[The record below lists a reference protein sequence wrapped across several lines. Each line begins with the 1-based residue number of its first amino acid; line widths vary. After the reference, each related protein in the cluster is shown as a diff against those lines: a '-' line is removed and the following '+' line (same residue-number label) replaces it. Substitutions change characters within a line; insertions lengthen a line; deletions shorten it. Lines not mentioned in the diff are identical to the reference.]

1 MENASDR
8 KLSEC
13 WSARAADLFQRVHED
28 LHARHGVVEQAGRIL
43 PIARPQL
50 PQPHEH
56 FTGEPVEPADD
67 VRIAEAV
74 LQRLLPVA
82 DRRDVVRCCG
92 QYCLLRD
99 VENQLVVGRHGLEQR
114 IELQVAA
121 EIDLVR
127 RQRAFE
133 IEIAIPMHE
142 KGFHEP
148 SLSRNCAEVR
158 RYFSATEIA

>member
-1 MENASDR
+1 M
-8 KLSEC
+8 LVGQG
-13 WSARAADLFQRVHED
+13 ADLFQRVHED
-28 LHARHGVVEQAGRIL
+28 LHARYGVVEQAGRIL

-50 PQPHEH
+50 PQPHEG

-67 VRIAEAV
+67 VWVAEAV

-82 DRRDVVRCCG
+82 DRRDVVRRCG

-99 VENQLVVGRHGLEQR
+99 LANQLVIGRHGLEQR

-121 EIDLVR
+121 EIDLVLWR
-127 RQRAFE
+127 SAFE

-142 KGFHEP
+142 KGFHDP
-148 SLSRNCAEVR
+148 SLSRSCA
-158 RYFSATEIA
+158 